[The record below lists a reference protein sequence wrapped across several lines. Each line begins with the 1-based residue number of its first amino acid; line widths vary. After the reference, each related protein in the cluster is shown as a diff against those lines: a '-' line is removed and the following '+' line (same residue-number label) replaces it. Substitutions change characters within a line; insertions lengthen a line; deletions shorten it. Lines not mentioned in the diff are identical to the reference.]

1 VTRRTANPNRVSPW
15 VLAGIAAGIVLSA
28 FIAVITDAKVSK
40 EDIGAWADILLFVLP
55 ALGVGGG
62 AAWGAQRATKDVT
75 PVLTDKGDVPRDLQ
89 GRELRPAGHDLAGGY
104 PPTRAVLPE
113 DRRPFDGP

>member
-1 VTRRTANPNRVSPW
+1 MTRRTANPNRVSPW
-15 VLAGIAAGIVLSA
+15 VLAGVAAGVVLAA
-28 FIAVITDAKVSK
+28 FVAVITDAKVSK

-75 PVLTDKGDVPRDLQ
+75 PVRPGDTPRDLQ
-89 GRELRPAGHDLAGGY
+89 GRELRPVSHDEPGGY
-104 PPTRAVLPE
+104 PPTRAVRPE
-113 DRRPFDGP
+113 DRGLYP